1 MTNRKKQQGA
11 ILVISLL
18 LLLILTVLGLAVM
31 RMTRMQERMAGNT
44 RDLNLALQGAEAA
57 LRDGEARITAFG
69 TSQPNAVGGAGCGLN
84 VLEVCQRTALPVDLA
99 NQSAAWWA
107 ANAVPFGAAGTQE
120 FAGLREDPRFVV
132 EEVGIKPQEDLGIGH
147 GLPQDIYVY
156 QVTGRSTGAS
166 GQTNTVLQSTFIKIY

>member
-1 MTNRKKQQGA
+1 MPSRRKQQGA

-57 LRDGEARITAFG
+57 LREGEARILAFG
-69 TSQPNAVGGAGCGLN
+69 TVKPNALSTADCSVPTLT
-84 VLEVCQRTALPVDLA
+84 VCQRTALPIGIAEQPAD
-99 NQSAAWWA
+99 WWT
-107 ANAVPFGAAGTQE
+107 ANALEFGAAGTVE
-120 FAGLREDPRFVV
+120 LDGLREDPRYTV
-132 EEVGIKPQEDLGIGH
+132 EEVGIKPQGDLGIGH
-147 GLPQDIYVY
+147 EPPQDNYVY
-156 QVTGRSTGAS
+156 QITARSTGAS